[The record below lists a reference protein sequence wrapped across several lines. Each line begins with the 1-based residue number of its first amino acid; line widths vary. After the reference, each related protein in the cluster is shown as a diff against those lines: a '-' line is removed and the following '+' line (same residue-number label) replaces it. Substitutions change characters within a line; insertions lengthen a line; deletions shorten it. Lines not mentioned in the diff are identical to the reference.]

1 MTFDIVSKED
11 GYLMTGKFG
20 DILLRSFGY
29 TIPLV
34 FENMADVIRSIESST
49 SIKIKI

>member
-1 MTFDIVSKED
+1 MTFELNKKED

-20 DILLRSFGY
+20 DLLLNSFGY

-34 FENMADVIRSIESST
+34 FENMADVIRQIESST
-49 SIKIKI
+49 NVKISI